1 MNDIMST
8 PQLYLASGSPRRKE
22 LLTQLGYQFERVVVD
37 VEEQHQVGE
46 SPADYVQRLSVDKAM
61 AGVAVVD
68 GKVPVLGADTIVVSG
83 DRILEKPKDFD
94 DARQMLSLLSGK
106 RHQVMTAVT
115 VASEERCETR
125 LVVTDVW
132 FKTLSDKEIED
143 YWQSGEPQDKAGS
156 YGIQGIGGKFV
167 ERIDGSYYAVVGL
180 PLVET
185 DIMVQDFLSLSI

>member
-22 LLTQLGYQFERVVVD
+22 LLTQLGYRFERVVVD
-37 VEEQHQVGE
+37 VEEQHQAGE
-46 SPADYVQRLSVDKAM
+46 SPADYVQRLSVDKAL
-61 AGVAVVD
+61 AGVAVAD
-68 GKVPVLGADTIVVSG
+68 GRAPVLGADTIVVSG
-83 DRILEKPKDFD
+83 ERILEKPKDFD
-94 DARQMLSLLSGK
+94 DAQQMLRLLSGK

-115 VASEERCETR
+115 VASNERQETR

-132 FKTLSDKEIED
+132 FKSLSEKEIED

-185 DIMVQDFLSLSI
+185 DIMVQDFLGLSI

>member
-1 MNDIMST
+1 MST

-68 GKVPVLGADTIVVSG
+68 GKAPVLGADTIVVSG

-115 VASEERCETR
+115 VASEERRETR

-185 DIMVQDFLSLSI
+185 DIMVQDFLDLSI

>member
-37 VEEQHQVGE
+37 VEEQHQAGE
-46 SPADYVQRLSVDKAM
+46 SPAEYVQRLSVDKAL
-61 AGVAVVD
+61 AGVAEVK
-68 GKVPVLGADTIVVSG
+68 GKAPVLGADTIVVAG

-94 DARQMLSLLSGK
+94 DARQMLRLLSGK

-115 VASEERCETR
+115 VASDQRQETR
-125 LVVTDVW
+125 LVTTDVW
-132 FKTLSDKEIED
+132 FKTLSDKEIEN

-185 DIMVQDFLSLSI
+185 DIMVQDFLDLSI

>member
-1 MNDIMST
+1 MST

-22 LLTQLGYQFERVVVD
+22 LLTQLGYRFERVVVD
-37 VEEQHQVGE
+37 VEEQHQAGE
-46 SPADYVQRLSVDKAM
+46 APADYVQRLSREKAM
-61 AGVAVVD
+61 AGVAEVAD
-68 GKVPVLGADTIVVSG
+68 SHPVLGADTIVVV
-83 DRILEKPKDFD
+83 DETILEKPHDFA
-94 DARQMLSLLSGK
+94 DAQRMLQLLSGR

-115 VASEERCETR
+115 LATQAQQQTQ
-125 LVVTDVW
+125 LVITDVW
-132 FKTLSDKEIED
+132 FKTLSDHEIAT

-185 DIMVQDFLSLSI
+185 DIMVQNFLSLSN

>member
-1 MNDIMST
+1 MST

-37 VEEQHQVGE
+37 VEEQHQAGE
-46 SPADYVQRLSVDKAM
+46 SPADYVQRLSVDKAL
-61 AGVAVVD
+61 AGVAAVE
-68 GKVPVLGADTIVVSG
+68 GKAPVLGADTIVVSG
-83 DRILEKPKDFD
+83 DRILEKPQDFD
-94 DARQMLSLLSGK
+94 DARQMLRLLSGK

-115 VASEERCETR
+115 VACDERQETR

-185 DIMVQDFLSLSI
+185 DIMVQDFLDLSI

>member
-185 DIMVQDFLSLSI
+185 DIMVQDFLDLSI

>member
-37 VEEQHQVGE
+37 VEEQHQVGD

-68 GKVPVLGADTIVVSG
+68 GKTPVLGADTIVVSG
-83 DRILEKPKDFD
+83 DRILEKPKNFD

-115 VASEERCETR
+115 VANEERCETR

-185 DIMVQDFLSLSI
+185 DIMVQDFLDLSI

>member
-1 MNDIMST
+1 MST

-37 VEEQHQVGE
+37 VEEQHQAGE
-46 SPADYVQRLSVDKAM
+46 SPADYVQRLSVDKAL

-68 GKVPVLGADTIVVSG
+68 GRAPVLGADTIVVSG
-83 DRILEKPKDFD
+83 ERILEKPKDFD
-94 DARQMLSLLSGK
+94 DAQQMLRLLSGK

-115 VASEERCETR
+115 VASDERRETR

-132 FKTLSDKEIED
+132 FKTLSEKEIED
-143 YWQSGEPQDKAGS
+143 YWHSGEPQDKAGS

-185 DIMVQDFLSLSI
+185 DIMVQDFLGLSN

>member
-46 SPADYVQRLSVDKAM
+46 SPADYVQRLSVDKAL
-61 AGVAVVD
+61 AGVAAVD
-68 GKVPVLGADTIVVSG
+68 GKAPVLGADTIVVSG

-94 DARQMLSLLSGK
+94 DARQMLRLLSGK

-115 VASEERCETR
+115 VASDERRETR

-185 DIMVQDFLSLSI
+185 DIMVQDFLDLSI

>member
-1 MNDIMST
+1 MST

-37 VEEQHQVGE
+37 VEEQHQAGE
-46 SPADYVQRLSVDKAM
+46 SPADYVQRLSVDKAL
-61 AGVAVVD
+61 AGVAVVE
-68 GKVPVLGADTIVVSG
+68 GKAPVLGADTIVVSG
-83 DRILEKPKDFD
+83 DRILEKPQDFD
-94 DARQMLSLLSGK
+94 DARQMLRLLSGK

-115 VASEERCETR
+115 VACDERQETR

-185 DIMVQDFLSLSI
+185 DIMVQDFLDLSI

>member
-37 VEEQHQVGE
+37 VEEQHQAGE
-46 SPADYVQRLSVDKAM
+46 SPADYVQRLSVDKAL
-61 AGVAVVD
+61 AGVAVVE
-68 GKVPVLGADTIVVSG
+68 GKAPVLGADTIVVSG
-83 DRILEKPKDFD
+83 DRILEKPQDFD
-94 DARQMLSLLSGK
+94 DARQMLRLLSGK

-115 VASEERCETR
+115 VACDERQETR

-185 DIMVQDFLSLSI
+185 DIMVQDFLDLSI

>member
-94 DARQMLSLLSGK
+94 DARKMLSLLSGK

-185 DIMVQDFLSLSI
+185 DIMVQDFLDLSI

>member
-68 GKVPVLGADTIVVSG
+68 GKAPVLGADTIVVSG

-115 VASEERCETR
+115 VASEERRETR

-185 DIMVQDFLSLSI
+185 DIMVQDFLDLSI

>member
-1 MNDIMST
+1 MST

-37 VEEQHQVGE
+37 VEEQHQAGE
-46 SPADYVQRLSVDKAM
+46 TPADYVQRLSVDKAL
-61 AGVAVVD
+61 AGVAEVG
-68 GKVPVLGADTIVVSG
+68 GKAPVLGADTIVVAG

-94 DARQMLSLLSGK
+94 DAQQMLRLLSGT

-115 VASEERCETR
+115 VASEARRETR

-143 YWQSGEPQDKAGS
+143 YWHSGEPQDKAGS

-185 DIMVQDFLSLSI
+185 DIMVQDFLDLSI

>member
-22 LLTQLGYQFERVVVD
+22 LLTQLGYRFERVVVD
-37 VEEQHQVGE
+37 VEEQHQAGE
-46 SPADYVQRLSVDKAM
+46 SPADYVQRLSVDKAL
-61 AGVAVVD
+61 AGVAVAD
-68 GKVPVLGADTIVVSG
+68 GRAPVLGADTIVVSG
-83 DRILEKPKDFD
+83 ERILEKPKDFY
-94 DARQMLSLLSGK
+94 DAQQMLRLLSGK

-115 VASEERCETR
+115 VASNERQETR

-132 FKTLSDKEIED
+132 FKSLSEKEIED

-185 DIMVQDFLSLSI
+185 DIMVQDFLDLSI

>member
-1 MNDIMST
+1 MNDIMPT

-37 VEEQHQVGE
+37 VEEQHQPGE
-46 SPADYVQRLSVDKAM
+46 SPAEYVQRLSVDKAL
-61 AGVAVVD
+61 AGVAVVG
-68 GKVPVLGADTIVVSG
+68 GKAPVLGADTIVVSG
-83 DRILEKPKDFD
+83 EQILEKPKDFD
-94 DARQMLSLLSGK
+94 DAKQMLGLLSGK

-115 VASEERCETR
+115 VATDGRQETR

-132 FKTLSDKEIED
+132 FKTLSDKEIEN

-185 DIMVQDFLSLSI
+185 DIMVQDFLDLSI